1 MTLNRREWPWPQAP
15 DYGDEVAIELK
26 SNAGVPTECT
36 HNFVVD
42 FVWKSTSF
50 DRWAT
55 WLVQEIYAWC
65 NNIYIYFVFNAY
77 SQCSCMRGLHVT
89 WNNCVHSRI
98 LKTLDFF
105 KSFSPH
111 LHFFS
116 NFQWYKLFA
125 KKKIIPGRWMAINEH
140 QCLHL
145 RCAEAT
151 AENMVW
157 RHTAEHETGSLIFT
171 FLMAVAF

>member
-1 MTLNRREWPWPQAP
+1 MRVVHWIEPVTPVTAVMVHRHRQAGMAMNWAATTYCGHGWSPAGRRNG
-15 DYGDEVAIELK
+15 DNMNGDNYGQNGDNESLYLHGLK
-26 SNAGVPTECT
+26 M
-36 HNFVVD
+36 
-42 FVWKSTSF
+42 W
-50 DRWAT
+50 
-55 WLVQEIYAWC
+55 
-65 NNIYIYFVFNAY
+65 
-77 SQCSCMRGLHVT
+77 
-89 WNNCVHSRI
+89 

-105 KSFSPH
+105 KRFSPH

-125 KKKIIPGRWMAINEH
+125 KKKKFIPGRWMAINEH

-171 FLMAVAF
+171 FLMAAAF